1 MLITILGLGRMGTP
15 MARNLI
21 EAGHQVTLYDR
32 TRERALGLAG
42 GGARVAETVADAV
55 QGARVAITMVSD
67 DAAEQALTHGPGGLL
82 ESLGDGAIHLC
93 MSSISLD
100 ASRGLAAAHWDAGQG
115 YVAAPVLGNPSVAAA
130 RRLWILAAGPDIQ
143 VNRCLPLFEALGQGV
158 TRVGPRPELAHALK
172 LGANALTVA
181 MVEALA
187 EVLAYGNKM
196 GFPAGEYLRILNP
209 GLMKSA
215 LLDAL
220 GGFMV
225 RGDHEPTDQ
234 TLDLAAKD
242 MELLIRAA
250 QELRLPMPMTG
261 PLLEQ
266 LRAAQARGLGDQDLT
281 ALSLVRRQE
290 AGLVPA
296 PALPLAAEPQTEAA
310 TYPAPDGAATVMLDL
325 WRTSHFEAVG
335 AAVWAWVEGQRHA
348 TFWRSLDEVERALSR
363 VQLVRIQRRILLC
376 PHAIQEFKPLFGGW
390 ARVTV
395 PGGVNLTASRQA
407 TRRLKFLLG
416 W

>member
-1 MLITILGLGRMGTP
+1 MLITILGLGRMGSP

-32 TRERALGLAG
+32 TRERALGLAAG
-42 GGARVAETVADAV
+42 SARVAETVADAV
-55 QGARVAITMVSD
+55 RGARVAVTMVAG
-67 DAAEQALTHGPGGLL
+67 DAAEQALTYGSGGLL
-82 ESLGDGAIHLC
+82 EHLADGAIHLC

-100 ASRGLAAAHWDAGQG
+100 TSRELAAAHGEAGQG

-143 VNRCLPLFEALGQGV
+143 VNRCLPVFEALGQGV
-158 TRVGPRPELAHALK
+158 TRVGLRPELAHALK

-187 EVLAYGNKM
+187 EVLAYGNKL
-196 GFPAGEYLRILNP
+196 GFPSGEYLRILNP

-225 RGDHEPTDQ
+225 RGDHEPADQ

-261 PLLEQ
+261 PLLQQ
-266 LRAAQARGLGDQDLT
+266 LRAAQARGLGDRDLT

-296 PALPLAAEPQTEAA
+296 PALPPDPEPQTEPA
-310 TYPAPDGAATVMLDL
+310 TYPAPDGSSTVLLDL
-325 WRTSHFEAVG
+325 WRTTHFEVRG
-335 AAVWAWVEGQRHA
+335 GAVWAWVAGQRHA
-348 TFWRSLDEVERALSR
+348 TFWHSLGEVQQVLGQ
-363 VQLVRIQRRILLC
+363 VQLVRIQRRVLLC
-376 PHAIQEFKPLFGGW
+376 PHAIQEFKPIFGGW

-395 PGGVNLTASRQA
+395 AGGMTLTASRQA
-407 TRRLKFLLG
+407 SRRLKFLLG
-416 W
+416 